1 MRFRHRLVVYTTLVL
16 AGSTVATT
24 QKQPPPTRGASGD
37 HIIVDP
43 ASITWRPIP
52 PGWADGPPPA
62 GYSLGQ
68 SEVAI
73 IDGDPTK
80 EGVPFVI
87 RFRSAPGTQ
96 LPPHWHPIDEHITIL
111 SGVWCVGMGDRFD
124 EHACRDLPAGSYL
137 VIPKGMS
144 HFAVAK
150 GSVVQ
155 LHGIG
160 PFKIHWVK

>member
-1 MRFRHRLVVYTTLVL
+1 MRFRHRLVVYIALVL

-24 QKQPPPTRGASGD
+24 QRRPSATRGASGD
-37 HIIVDP
+37 HVIVDP

-96 LPPHWHPIDEHITIL
+96 LPPHSHPIDEHITIL